1 MFRLMSF
8 RTLKTIACL
17 ESTAALKQLVVLDK
31 LFVGG
36 DILLQLVPDSTMMK
50 LAVVGTMYT
59 LEVEVGVYTLVVV
72 VHTLVV
78 VAV

>member
-1 MFRLMSF
+1 MSF

-36 DILLQLVPDSTMMK
+36 DILQQLVPASTMME
-50 LAVVGTMYT
+50 LAVVGTVYT
-59 LEVEVGVYTLVVV
+59 LEVELGVYTLGVVGV
-72 VHTLVV
+72 
-78 VAV
+78 